1 MVIIS
6 EKTNNPMIAQLPSE
20 KRPIYIIGAG
30 GIVNDAHLP
39 AYKIAGYNVQG
50 IFDINEAKAKKTAEA
65 FSIPHTFSSL
75 TEMLQ
80 AAPANAVFD
89 VAVPGS
95 QTIPVLKQLANESK
109 VLLQKPMGENY
120 AQAKQI
126 LELVRSKK
134 MLVAINFQLRYAP
147 YILAAKKFIYDGSL
161 GELNDIEVNV
171 NVYTPWHLWDYL
183 VSSPRVEILYHS
195 IHYIDLIRN
204 LLGNP
209 RSVYAKTTKH
219 PSMLQLAS
227 VRSNIIMDYG
237 EMVAANI
244 LTNHCHNYGTPK
256 QQSYIKFEGSKGAIK
271 INFGALIDYPR
282 GAADSFEYVLLEE
295 GKEPEWKQMKIE
307 GSWFPHAFI
316 GSMAQLLLAAEG
328 AIEKPDNNAE
338 DCIHTMACVEAA
350 YLSSER
356 GGIELTQFN

>member
-1 MVIIS
+1 
-6 EKTNNPMIAQLPSE
+6 MIAQLPSE

-30 GIVNDAHLP
+30 GIVNTAHLP
-39 AYKIAGYNVQG
+39 AYQIAGFNVQG
-50 IFDINEAKAKKTAEA
+50 IFDTAVEKAKATAEK
-65 FSIPHTFSSL
+65 FSIPKVFSDLRQMIDDSP
-75 TEMLQ
+75 E
-80 AAPANAVFD
+80 NGVFD

-95 QTIPVLKQLANESK
+95 QTIPVLKQLPDGAS

-120 AQAKQI
+120 KEAKQI
-126 LELVRSKK
+126 LQLVKKKK
-134 MLVAINFQLRYAP
+134 MLTAINFQLRYAP
-147 YILAAKKFIYDGSL
+147 YILAAKKFINDGSL

-171 NVYTPWHLWDYL
+171 NVYTPWHLWDFL
-183 VSSPRVEILYHS
+183 IKSPRVEILYHS

-209 RSVYAKTTKH
+209 RSVYSKTTKH
-219 PSMLQLAS
+219 PSMQQLAS

-256 QQSYIKFEGSKGAIK
+256 QQSYIKIEGSKGAIK

-282 GAADSFEYVLLEE
+282 GSADSFEYVLLENE
-295 GKEPEWKQMKIE
+295 HEPQWKEMNIE

-316 GSMAQLLLAAEG
+316 GSMAQLMLAAEG
-328 AIEKPDNNAE
+328 STDKPDNSAE

-356 GGIELTQFN
+356 GGVLLSDIK

>member
-1 MVIIS
+1 
-6 EKTNNPMIAQLPSE
+6 
-20 KRPIYIIGAG
+20 
-30 GIVNDAHLP
+30 
-39 AYKIAGYNVQG
+39 
-50 IFDINEAKAKKTAEA
+50 
-65 FSIPHTFSSL
+65 
-75 TEMLQ
+75 
-80 AAPANAVFD
+80 
-89 VAVPGS
+89 
-95 QTIPVLKQLANESK
+95 
-109 VLLQKPMGENY
+109 
-120 AQAKQI
+120 
-126 LELVRSKK
+126 

-147 YILAAKKFIYDGSL
+147 YILAAKKIIDNGSL

-171 NVYTPWHLWDYL
+171 NVYTPWHLWDFL
-183 VSSPRVEILYHS
+183 VSSKRVEILYHS
-195 IHYIDLIRN
+195 VHYIDLIRN

-219 PSMLQLAS
+219 PSMQQLAS

-237 EMVAANI
+237 EMIAANI

-282 GAADSFEYVLLEE
+282 GAADSFEYVLLED

-328 AIEKPDNNAE
+328 AIEKPDNSAE

-356 GGIELTQFN
+356 GGIALTHFN

>member
-1 MVIIS
+1 M
-6 EKTNNPMIAQLPSE
+6 KAQLPSE

-30 GIVNDAHLP
+30 GIVNTAHLP
-39 AYKIAGYNVQG
+39 AYQIAGFNVQG
-50 IFDINEAKAKKTAEA
+50 IFDIASEKAKATAEK
-65 FSIPHTFSSL
+65 FSIPKVFADLKDMIADSTD
-75 TEMLQ
+75 
-80 AAPANAVFD
+80 NAVFD

-95 QTIPVLKQLANESK
+95 QTFSVLTQLPVGAA

-120 AQAKQI
+120 DEAKHI
-126 LELVRSKK
+126 LQLGQQKK

-147 YILAAKKFIYDGSL
+147 YILAARKFIDNGSL

-171 NVYTPWHLWDYL
+171 NVYTPWHLWDFL

-195 IHYIDLIRN
+195 VHYIDLIRN

-219 PSMLQLAS
+219 PSMQQLAS

-237 EMVAANI
+237 DMIAANI

-256 QQSYIKFEGSKGAIK
+256 QQSYIKIEGSKGAIK

-282 GAADSFEYVLLEE
+282 GAADSFEYVLLED
-295 GKEPEWKQMKIE
+295 GKEPQWQQMNIE

-316 GSMAQLLLAAEG
+316 GSMAQLMLAAEG
-328 AIEKPDNNAE
+328 AIERPDNAAE

-356 GGIELTQFN
+356 GGVALTHF

>member
-1 MVIIS
+1 M
-6 EKTNNPMIAQLPSE
+6 KAQLPSE

-30 GIVNDAHLP
+30 GIVNTAHLP
-39 AYKIAGYNVQG
+39 AYQIAGFNVQG
-50 IFDINEAKAKKTAEA
+50 IFDIASEKAKATAEK
-65 FSIPHTFSSL
+65 FSIPKVFADLKDMIADSTD
-75 TEMLQ
+75 
-80 AAPANAVFD
+80 NAVFD

-95 QTIPVLKQLANESK
+95 QTFSVLTQLPVGAT

-120 AQAKQI
+120 DEAKHI
-126 LELVRSKK
+126 LQLGQQKK

-147 YILAAKKFIYDGSL
+147 YILAARKFIDNGSL

-171 NVYTPWHLWDYL
+171 NVYTPWHLWDFL

-195 IHYIDLIRN
+195 VHYIDLIRN

-219 PSMLQLAS
+219 PSMQQLAS

-237 EMVAANI
+237 DMIAANI

-256 QQSYIKFEGSKGAIK
+256 QQSYIKIEGSKGAIK

-282 GAADSFEYVLLEE
+282 GAADSFEYVLLED
-295 GKEPEWKQMKIE
+295 GKEPQWQQMNIE

-316 GSMAQLLLAAEG
+316 GSMAQLMLAAEG
-328 AIEKPDNNAE
+328 AIERPDNAAE

-356 GGIELTQFN
+356 GGVALTHF

>member
-1 MVIIS
+1 ML
-6 EKTNNPMIAQLPSE
+6 AQLPSE

-39 AYKIAGYNVQG
+39 AYKIAEFEVRGV
-50 IFDINEAKAKKTAEA
+50 FDIASNKAKATAEK
-65 FSIPHTFSSL
+65 FSIPNVFATL
-75 TEMLQ
+75 KEMIDHL
-80 AAPANAVFD
+80 PGNAVFD

-95 QTIPVLKQLANESK
+95 QTIPVLQQLPEGAV
-109 VLLQKPMGENY
+109 VLLQKPMGENFEE
-120 AQAKQI
+120 AKQI
-126 LELVRSKK
+126 LQLVRQKK
-134 MLVAINFQLRYAP
+134 ILAAINFQLRYAP
-147 YILAAKKFIYDGSL
+147 YILAAKKFITDGSL
-161 GELNDIEVNV
+161 GEPNDIEVNV
-171 NVYTPWHLWDYL
+171 NVYTPWHLWDFL
-183 VSSPRVEILYHS
+183 ASSPRVEILYHS
-195 IHYIDLIRN
+195 IHYVDLIRN

-209 RSVYAKTTKH
+209 KSVYAKTTRH
-219 PSMLQLAS
+219 PSMEKLAS

-282 GAADSFEYVLLEE
+282 GAADSFEYVLLDD
-295 GKEPEWKQMKIE
+295 GKEPEWKQMNIE

-316 GSMAQLLLAAEG
+316 GSMAQLMLAAEG
-328 AIEKPDNNAE
+328 TIDKPDNSAE

-356 GGIELTQFN
+356 GGVELPAIK

>member
-1 MVIIS
+1 
-6 EKTNNPMIAQLPSE
+6 MIAQLPSE

-30 GIVNDAHLP
+30 GIVNTAHLP
-39 AYKIAGYNVQG
+39 AYQIAGFNVQG
-50 IFDINEAKAKKTAEA
+50 IFDIATDKAKTTAEN
-65 FSIPHTFSSL
+65 FFIPKVF
-75 TEMLQ
+75 TELKEMIVHS
-80 AAPANAVFD
+80 PANAVFD

-95 QTIPVLKQLANESK
+95 QTIPVLEQLPDGAT

-120 AQAKQI
+120 DEAKQI
-126 LELVRSKK
+126 LQLVQQKG
-134 MLVAINFQLRYAP
+134 MLAAINFQLRYAP
-147 YILAAKKFIYDGSL
+147 YILAAKKFIDNGSL

-171 NVYTPWHLWDYL
+171 NVYTPWHLWDFL
-183 VSSPRVEILYHS
+183 ASSQRAEILYHS
-195 IHYIDLIRN
+195 VHYVDLIRN

-209 RSVYAKTTKH
+209 KSVYAKTTRH
-219 PSMLQLAS
+219 PSMQQLAS

-237 EMVAANI
+237 EMIAANI

-256 QQSYIKFEGSKGAIK
+256 QQSYIKIEGSKGAIK

-282 GAADSFEYVLLEE
+282 GAADSFEYVLLEN
-295 GKEPEWKQMKIE
+295 GIEPEWQQMHIE

-316 GSMAQLLLAAEG
+316 GSMAQLMLAAEKT
-328 AIEKPDNNAE
+328 IQKPDNSVE

-356 GGIELTQFN
+356 GGILLSEIK